1 MVCHLIVLKDEQD
14 LHISNGKLHSG
25 DKKIAIE
32 TLASV
37 QSFSNSSRWSQHS
50 LVSLSQQCPVVL
62 STWSKSQKKWN
73 TMSMQPQCR
82 YVNPAALW
90 NLCRLPPQKATQLAS
105 AMIWSKVCNQHLML
119 SIFNP
124 RLKPHPDLKENSFNR
139 ILRLEAQYA
148 KFFWPRYFE
157 GLSQDLFLR
166 EKQKPTHPLNAALNY
181 GYGFLYHAI
190 EWQCVASGLQPD
202 VGIIHKL
209 RRSRPSLVCD
219 LIEPLRCCVELT
231 IARNLTDMGDTKR
244 MAGHFAEMLEA
255 KWVYKRGSFRLRTI
269 IRLMIESFIQSL
281 SGKTPFQ
288 PFHLHARDACL

>member
-1 MVCHLIVLKDEQD
+1 MVSHLILLKDSQE
-14 LHISNGKLHSG
+14 LHISNGRLCSG
-25 DKKIAIE
+25 SNKVSVE
-32 TLASV
+32 TLGSV

-50 LVSLSQQCPVVL
+50 LVALSQQCPVVL
-62 STWSKSQKKWN
+62 ATWNKVPKKWL
-73 TMSMQPQCR
+73 TTSIQPRCR
-82 YVNPAALW
+82 YVNPNAIW
-90 NLCRLPPQKATQLAS
+90 NLCRLPPQKATHLAS
-105 AMIWSKVCNQHLML
+105 ALIWAKVCNQHLML

-166 EKQKPTHPLNAALNY
+166 EKRKPMHPLNAALNY

-202 VGIIHKL
+202 VGLIHKL
-209 RRSRPSLVCD
+209 RRYRPSLACD

-231 IARNLTDMGDTKR
+231 VARNLTDMGETKQ
-244 MAGHFAEMLEA
+244 MAGHFAEMLES
-255 KWVYKRGSFRLRTI
+255 KWVYRKKNFRLRTI
-269 IRLMIESFIQSL
+269 IRLMVESFIQSL
-281 SGKTPFQ
+281 GSNSPFH